1 MKSKTLLALILAVSF
16 SASQAQAKYQ
26 ACRGECI
33 KAWNACKADCGGS
46 TATLPWQPVGS
57 ERLRNIN
64 ACVRSQCQQP
74 LGACESKC
82 HAPKPGR

>member
-1 MKSKTLLALILAVSF
+1 MKSMMLRAFALVLAF
-16 SASQAQAKYQ
+16 SASHAEAKYQ

-46 TATLPWQPVGS
+46 TATLPWQPVGQ

-64 ACVRSQCQQP
+64 TCVRSQCQRP
-74 LGACESKC
+74 LGACETKC
-82 HAPKPGR
+82 HAPKPSR